1 MRIHALILGLVTAAT
16 LAVAAAS
23 PDPHAF
29 KVIVHP
35 DNPAQ
40 TVSRDVLRNAYLGKG
55 ATWPRDLVVKPIGL
69 SSKFAAREQFSRSVL
84 KKTPAQLKNYW
95 TQQIFSGKG
104 VPPPEAGSTSDVI
117 EYVLA
122 HPGAVGYLPADVDPG
137 KAKVIAVE

>member
-23 PDPHAF
+23 PSGSDPRAF

-35 DNPAQ
+35 DNAAQ
-40 TVSRDVLRNAYLGKG
+40 SIGRDLLRNAYLGKG
-55 ATWPRDLVVKPIGL
+55 ATWPRDVVVKPIGL
-69 SSKFAAREQFSRSVL
+69 SSKFAAREQFSRAVL
-84 KKTPAQLKNYW
+84 KKTPSQLKNYW

-117 EYVLA
+117 EFVLA

-137 KAKVIAVE
+137 KAKVI